1 MTAFS
6 AEFYGIAMFGATLLL
21 YVVSDV
27 MIEAYRKYRA
37 K

>member
-1 MTAFS
+1 MTLLS

-21 YVVSDV
+21 YVASDV
-27 MIEAYRKYRA
+27 IIEAIRRRRA